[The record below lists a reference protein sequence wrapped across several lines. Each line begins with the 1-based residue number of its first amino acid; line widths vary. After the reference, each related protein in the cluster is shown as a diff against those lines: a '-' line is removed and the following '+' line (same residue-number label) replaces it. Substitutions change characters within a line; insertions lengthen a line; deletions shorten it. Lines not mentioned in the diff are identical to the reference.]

1 MFILSL
7 ETPTKYVEMKN
18 IVLVMYLFFLASCA
32 CYYEDVR
39 REGEVLNPTSYV
51 YDFPEMEVRLVLDS
65 CFALSTSQF
74 PFDAREKYQIGLK
87 SLSHISGELFQEP
100 PILYFRKRDEKIFP
114 VSMNLKSYVLKNRKG
129 HFLDAYAEYVLRID
143 SVALKKTR
151 VSVLLHK
158 NYVSIGRKLGLNP
171 ISLGIMVDRNKDV
184 PSCTIEEYE
193 ILKYIGNKLGQE
205 GMPPIH
211 YPKALTKEEILVH
224 FHDGS
229 SLSFAFTDKDIY
241 GW

>member
-211 YPKALTKEEILVH
+211 YPKALTKEEILEH
-224 FHDGS
+224 FHNGF
-229 SLSFAFTDKDIY
+229 SLSFPFTEKDIY

>member
-158 NYVSIGRKLGLNP
+158 NYVRIGR
-171 ISLGIMVDRNKDV
+171 
-184 PSCTIEEYE
+184 
-193 ILKYIGNKLGQE
+193 
-205 GMPPIH
+205 
-211 YPKALTKEEILVH
+211 TKSYFV
-224 FHDGS
+224 GYNGRS
-229 SLSFAFTDKDIY
+229 
-241 GW
+241 

>member
-114 VSMNLKSYVLKNRKG
+114 VSMNLKSYVLKNR
-129 HFLDAYAEYVLRID
+129 FLDAYAEYVLRID

-211 YPKALTKEEILVH
+211 YPKALTKEEILEH

-229 SLSFAFTDKDIY
+229 SLSFPFTEKDIY

>member
-114 VSMNLKSYVLKNRKG
+114 VSMNFKSYVLKNRKG
-129 HFLDAYAEYVLRID
+129 HFLDAYAEYLLRID
-143 SVALKKTR
+143 SFALKKTR
-151 VSVLLHK
+151 LSVLMNK
-158 NYVSIGRKLGLNP
+158 NKVSIGRKLGLNP

-211 YPKALTKEEILVH
+211 YPKALTKEEILEH

-229 SLSFAFTDKDIY
+229 SLSFPFTEKDIY

>member
-51 YDFPEMEVRLVLDS
+51 YDFPEMEVSLVLDS

-158 NYVSIGRKLGLNP
+158 NYVSIGRKLGLKP

-211 YPKALTKEEILVH
+211 YPKALTKEEILEH

-229 SLSFAFTDKDIY
+229 SLSFPFTEKDIY

>member
-211 YPKALTKEEILVH
+211 YPKALTKEEILEH
-224 FHDGS
+224 FQDRKS
-229 SLSFAFTDKDIY
+229 VV
-241 GW
+241 